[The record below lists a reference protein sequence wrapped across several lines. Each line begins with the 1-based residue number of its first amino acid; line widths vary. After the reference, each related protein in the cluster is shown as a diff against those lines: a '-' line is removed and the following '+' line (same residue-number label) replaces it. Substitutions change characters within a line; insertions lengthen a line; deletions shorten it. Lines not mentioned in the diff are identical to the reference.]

1 MSEHIFRAVS
11 SVVVTANGTATPEQ
25 LSMAAAL
32 IPLLTFP
39 LLPPLHSHKV
49 VFWSSLLNLVSYMYN
64 PVPWAVGAPYIHL
77 PYFTICMTILS
88 LMLGWG
94 IVYEWKPYMEWEQGL
109 VSWSGYVACSLSSF
123 HFATL
128 GCYFI
133 AFDNLLVWK
142 NTALLIA
149 WCTVT
154 LLAVFGIFA
163 TFRRPFSTFF
173 YHYTVR
179 RVPVLFWLDR
189 FALQTYPDAEPGGYT
204 AVNNQSD
211 SDDTPPIFTGVTV
224 YDTDNDAD
232 DELGDST
239 DQDAREGGDP
249 DARRRAERDGGGSH
263 EEQYFGRY
271 FVPYPGYESR
281 FEQRFMPHHSQY
293 FKRHF
298 GPRFE
303 QRSGRE
309 VVQRRQTGGITR
321 KRVEERCTLWGIAAM
336 GFVCASVPVLLG
348 LQYIA
353 LN

>member
-1 MSEHIFRAVS
+1 MSEHIPRAVS
-11 SVVVTANGTATPEQ
+11 SVAITANGTATPEQ

-49 VFWSSLLNLVSYMYN
+49 VFWSSFLNLVSYMFN
-64 PVPWAVGAPYIHL
+64 FAPWAAGAPCIHL
-77 PYFTICMTILS
+77 SYFTTCMTILS

-94 IVYEWKPYMEWEQGL
+94 IVCEWKPYTEWKQGV

-128 GCYFI
+128 GGYFI

-149 WCTVT
+149 W
-154 LLAVFGIFA
+154 L
-163 TFRRPFSTFF
+163 
-173 YHYTVR
+173 
-179 RVPVLFWLDR
+179 PVVFWLDR
-189 FALQTYPDAEPGGYT
+189 FALQTYPDVEPGGYT

-239 DQDAREGGDP
+239 DQEAREGGDAG
-249 DARRRAERDGGGSH
+249 ARRRAEQDGGENH
-263 EEQYFGRY
+263 EEQYFGRS

-321 KRVEERCTLWGIAAM
+321 KTVEERCTFWGIAAM